1 MNSVNSQLKDQILD
15 VFGKSLPLKQISEQL
30 GQKRQLSIINA
41 PATARVFTLLSLYAG
56 AQKTFLVVLAD
67 DKSAK
72 LFYDDLVNVAHNT
85 AIEYFPVMHRQ
96 LWTELGP
103 ESNRVGQRLLTLKNL
118 MSTRPGIIVTSA
130 GALLE
135 KVYHPQQMKNRTLCF
150 KEGDTVNFNTI
161 IAQLVENGFV
171 REDRVDRP
179 GEMSVRGGLIDL
191 FMFEELHPV
200 RIEFFGDTIESI
212 RKFDIETQRSIAKCR
227 EITVYPLGAG
237 GLYGPFDDLNMSEMT
252 FDGCILD
259 YLPQESNV
267 CFIDYSMVHAG
278 IMDFEQE
285 MSFRLEGFAKEHK
298 IEELPY
304 NMFYMGYKTILK
316 ILHQMPACEFSLL
329 NSSFAYHV
337 DMGILPATGFY
348 GKFNLFKDEINRFL
362 SEHPQTPPGFYYC
375 CDSTGQESRIKEL
388 LTQEKFPEILKTALL
403 NISEGFCWPEK
414 GLYIYTNRELF
425 SREKYPKPGKIEKRQ
440 VALRDL
446 SAIQFGDFVVHQDY
460 GIGIYKGL
468 KKIQAYGKER
478 ECLLIEY
485 KDNDLLYVPL
495 EKMDLVQKYSGRD
508 SMIPQINKLGTAAWE
523 KLKAKTREDIKQVA
537 EKLIKLYATR
547 KIRKGYAFSEDSVWQ
562 KELEVSFEY
571 EETKDQ
577 LDAIESIKNDM
588 EKPRPMDRLVCGDV
602 GFGKTEVAIRAAF
615 KAINDG
621 KQVAVLVPT
630 TILAQQHYLTFK
642 SRLKQFPVTIDM
654 LSRFK
659 TPAQQKE
666 IIKKLSVGK
675 LDLLIG
681 THRLLSKDIIFND
694 LGLLVV
700 DEEHRFGV
708 LHKEKIKL
716 LKATVDTLSLSA
728 TPIPRTMHMALMGAK
743 DMSIINTPP
752 HNRMPVKTEV
762 ARFDNDLI
770 REIIMREVNRNGQ
783 VFFVHNRVQSIYG
796 IAHHVR
802 EIVPEIKIAVAH
814 GQMKAHELEDVMQNF
829 AMGKIQCL
837 VCTMIIE
844 SGIDMPNA
852 NTLIINRADKFG
864 LAQLYQLRGRVGRS
878 DHQAYAY
885 LLVPPLRKLSRTA
898 IKRLQTIQEMS
909 ALGSGYKVAMRDL
922 EIRGTGNVFG
932 PQQSGFIDALGYDLY
947 TKIINEAIS
956 ELKAELNIGKVEKP
970 VAKKF
975 EPQIDIKVDAYLPE
989 KYIRNASERVDI
1001 YRRLIE
1007 AGSIEK
1013 IQDLKKEL
1021 IDRFGELPEEAE
1033 MLFDYVQIKA
1043 LAEKALVSKLVVSD
1057 TKIIGQFAGDY
1068 IPRGEQFKEWFGKMV
1083 RNAKEK
1089 FELKQQNDLLF
1100 FEIKTSRS
1108 EKQITTAKYFLQ
1120 SIV

>member
-1 MNSVNSQLKDQILD
+1 M
-15 VFGKSLPLKQISEQL
+15 
-30 GQKRQLSIINA
+30 
-41 PATARVFTLLSLYAG
+41 
-56 AQKTFLVVLAD
+56 
-67 DKSAK
+67 
-72 LFYDDLVNVAHNT
+72 
-85 AIEYFPVMHRQ
+85 
-96 LWTELGP
+96 
-103 ESNRVGQRLLTLKNL
+103 
-118 MSTRPGIIVTSA
+118 
-130 GALLE
+130 
-135 KVYHPQQMKNRTLCF
+135 
-150 KEGDTVNFNTI
+150 
-161 IAQLVENGFV
+161 
-171 REDRVDRP
+171 
-179 GEMSVRGGLIDL
+179 
-191 FMFEELHPV
+191 
-200 RIEFFGDTIESI
+200 
-212 RKFDIETQRSIAKCR
+212 
-227 EITVYPLGAG
+227 
-237 GLYGPFDDLNMSEMT
+237 
-252 FDGCILD
+252 
-259 YLPQESNV
+259 V
-267 CFIDYSMVHAG
+267 CFIDYSTVHAE
-278 IMDFEQE
+278 IMDFMQE
-285 MSFRLEGFAKEHK
+285 MTFRLEGFAKEHK

-316 ILHQMPACEFSLL
+316 TLQQMPGCEFTLL
-329 NSSFAYHV
+329 NDSFAYRV
-337 DMGILPATGFY
+337 NMGLEPTVGFY
-348 GKFNLFKDEINRFL
+348 GKFALFKDEIVRIIAA
-362 SEHPQTPPGFYYC
+362 HPTGKPQFYYC
-375 CDSTGQESRIKEL
+375 CDSSGQENRIKEL
-388 LTQEKFPEILKTALL
+388 LVQEKFPEIVKTSLL
-403 NISEGFCWPEK
+403 NISEGFLWPEK
-414 GLYIYTNRELF
+414 AIYLYTNRELF
-425 SREKYPKPGKIEKRQ
+425 SREKYPKPGVIEKRQ

-446 SAIQFGDFVVHQDY
+446 AAIQFGDYIVHQDH
-460 GIGIYKGL
+460 GIGIYRGL
-468 KKIQAYGKER
+468 KKINAYGKER

-508 SMIPQINKLGTAAWE
+508 GVVPQISKLGTTAWE
-523 KLKAKTREDIKQVA
+523 KLKEKTREDIKQVA

-547 KIRKGYAFSEDSVWQ
+547 KIRKGYAFSEDSIWQ
-562 KELEVSFEY
+562 KELEASFEY
-571 EETKDQ
+571 EETGDQ
-577 LDAIESIKNDM
+577 LQAIESIKHDM

-642 SRLKQFPVTIDM
+642 SRLKQFPVTVDM

-666 IIKKLSVGK
+666 LVKKLGEGK
-675 LDLLIG
+675 LDLIIG

-752 HNRMPVKTEV
+752 HNRMPIKTEV

-814 GQMKAHELEDVMQNF
+814 GQMKAHELEDVMQDF
-829 AMGKIQCL
+829 ATGKIQCL

-932 PQQSGFIDALGYDLY
+932 AQQSGFVDALGYDLY

-956 ELKAELNIGKVEKP
+956 ELKAELNIEKTEKP
-970 VAKKF
+970 AVKKF
-975 EPQIDIKVDAYLPE
+975 EPQIDIQVDAFLPD

-1007 AGSIEK
+1007 AGTIEK
-1013 IQDLKKEL
+1013 IQDLQKEL
-1021 IDRFGELPEEAE
+1021 IDRFGALPEQAE
-1033 MLFDYVQIKA
+1033 ILFDYVQVKV
-1043 LAEKALVSKLVVSD
+1043 LAEKALVARLSVSNSKIV
-1057 TKIIGQFAGDY
+1057 GQFAGDY
-1068 IPRGEQFKEWFGKMV
+1068 IPRGEQFKAWFGKMV
-1083 RNAKEK
+1083 HNAREK
-1089 FELKQQNDLLF
+1089 FELKQQDKLLF
-1100 FEIKTSRS
+1100 FEFKTRHT
-1108 EKQITTAKYFLQ
+1108 EKPLVTAKYFLQ